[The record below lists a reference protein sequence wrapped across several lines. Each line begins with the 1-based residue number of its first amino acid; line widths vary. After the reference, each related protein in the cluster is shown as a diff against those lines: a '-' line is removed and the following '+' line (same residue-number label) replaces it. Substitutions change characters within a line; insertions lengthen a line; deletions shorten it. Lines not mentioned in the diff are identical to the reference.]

1 MDIKGLI
8 NNQLVE
14 KEGIWYGP
22 EGGYWS
28 NLERDKSQVYLNDLK
43 TLGSEATMKK
53 YFPQHEDVLSPKRAG
68 GVATLDLAESDT
80 ILDAGCMWGAL
91 SMPLARTGATVVA
104 LDQTKESLVFLA
116 RRKEEEKAGNLHLVC
131 ADLKKTD
138 FPDGAFD
145 KIIVNGVLEWVP
157 ETTEVEV
164 SKFVSKERSVRE
176 NISNLFSKGSDE
188 RSPREIQLEFLKK
201 VNRALKD
208 DGTLYLAIENRYDLL
223 YFFGVPEPHCGI
235 KFISLLPRRAQ
246 DLLSRLLRGRNF
258 RSWTYSRRELKELLR
273 SAGFNNITCYY
284 GFPDYK
290 EPEQVLTDEGMHLLR
305 RYKSLGDKPFLKKV
319 ILRFIEE
326 FIYKRFKMTFLAP
339 SFIVHAGK

>member
-1 MDIKGLI
+1 MDINNYI
-8 NNQLVE
+8 NNQLIE

-28 NLERDKSQVYLNDLK
+28 NLEKSKSQVYLNDLK
-43 TLGSEATMKK
+43 TLGSEKTMKK

-68 GVATLDLAESDT
+68 GVATLELAENET

-116 RRKEEEKAGNLHLVC
+116 RRKEEEKAENLHLVC
-131 ADLKKTD
+131 SDLKKTD
-138 FPDGAFD
+138 FRDGAFD
-145 KIIVNGVLEWVP
+145 KVVVNGVLEWVP

-164 SKFVSKERSVRE
+164 SKFVSKENSLKE
-176 NISNLFSKGSDE
+176 NVKNLFKKQSDE
-188 RSPREIQLEFLKK
+188 KSPKDIQLEFLKK
-201 VNRALKD
+201 VNKTLKD
-208 DGTLYLAIENRYDLL
+208 NGTLYLAIENRYDLL

-235 KFISLLPRRAQ
+235 KFISLLPRKLQ
-246 DLLSRLLRGRNF
+246 DFLSLMLRGRKF
-258 RSWTYSRRELKELLR
+258 RSWTYSRRELDGLLR
-273 SAGFNNITCYY
+273 LAGFNDITFYY
-284 GFPDYK
+284 AFPDYK
-290 EPEQVLTDEGMHLLR
+290 EPEQVLTDEGMGLLR

-326 FIYKRFKMTFLAP
+326 FIYKRFKWTSLAP